1 MSYNVNSP
9 ITLGHLKK
17 VAQRVKSD
25 MDNLEFEEWS
35 FTLEDESVVVKNVAV
50 AVSAVE
56 EGSGA

>member
-35 FTLEDESVVVKNVAV
+35 FTLEDKSVIVKNVAV